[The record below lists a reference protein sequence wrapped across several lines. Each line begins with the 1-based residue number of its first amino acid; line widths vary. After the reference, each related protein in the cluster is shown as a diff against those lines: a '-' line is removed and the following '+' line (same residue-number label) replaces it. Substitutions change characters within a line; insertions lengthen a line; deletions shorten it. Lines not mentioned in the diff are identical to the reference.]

1 MMNPDKNIDII
12 ERKVI
17 PDTRRHFLTVE
28 EYSNSFLPRFF
39 HLKKGEEVLMKHKL
53 NVLQ

>member
-1 MMNPDKNIDII
+1 MSTEYMMNPDKNIDII

-39 HLKKGEEVLMKHKL
+39 HLKKVKKF
-53 NVLQ
+53 